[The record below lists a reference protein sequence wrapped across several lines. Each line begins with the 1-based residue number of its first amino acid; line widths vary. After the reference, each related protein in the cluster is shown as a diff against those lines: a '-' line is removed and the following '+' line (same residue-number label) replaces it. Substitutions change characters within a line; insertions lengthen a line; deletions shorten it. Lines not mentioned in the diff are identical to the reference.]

1 MKKNFTKFLSMFL
14 AASMVATVAL
24 PVQAATGQEK
34 AASDYMYGVVD
45 MNYADF
51 YYGELENVEPDG
63 KTTVTAVSQ
72 DPVTA
77 KGYREEGMY
86 DAATF
91 ATPAAFDYK
100 SKWDTWPGTYSE
112 PVVDEDGVVQGGKIL
127 GVSEVSVAISKELY
141 DNAMKDS
148 SATVLQSKIKE
159 ISFNEDQSV
168 VPKSYKVLNSDGV
181 YTKYVNTTE
190 PTSTDLT
197 GSIYTTF
204 MGDDNWW
211 EGNGMNVSADQ
222 TILGGFVEWTA
233 DPTDANSKHY
243 VAGLKHE
250 ENIWSTRWIGWGVGP
265 NAQGIYGG
273 NEVGWKRF
281 KGISGKYVTKLM
293 LILQNEDGSVTYH
306 TGNSSAGMISPL
318 LPNGVVKEDG
328 SQPYDLKIVNH
339 KYTKDRLVLDIT
351 YDIPVMEDG
360 KVEADYWI
368 YKLNIPSVVK
378 SSLSLETIDK
388 EAIPVYEESEWKN
401 GHKDIHLE
409 INRDY
414 IGTGRLKYWATV
426 NTKNKPEGARNF
438 SGIARWYNLTTG
450 LTSKDVYIKNNR
462 LYVDSSI
469 FDVNDYRLNTYQKV
483 VITDS
488 EGETLTFETGDSNT
502 NNKIL
507 SAMIDKRGNF
517 NLDAIYTYTTG
528 RGQNKVEHNDPIF
541 PKKDSVSYEITM
553 YSGGFPI
560 VKGELNFRNDQE
572 ISVANDNYNVVYGDK
587 AFNLGAKSTGDS
599 KLTYKS
605 NNEKVAAV
613 AEDGTV
619 TIKGA
624 GKAVVTVAAEKSGKY
639 NATTKEVTVNVVK
652 AKQNVTVKNAS
663 KTYGD
668 KAFNLN
674 AKASANGKLAYQS
687 NNTKVATVDS
697 NGKVT
702 IKGAGTAKI
711 TVSAAATA
719 NYEKASATATVTVK
733 KAKQTITA
741 KDVSKAYGAKAFSL
755 GAKASG
761 KLTYKSSD
769 AKVATV
775 DKNGKVTVKG
785 TGVATITVSAAATTN
800 YEKASKKVMVKVAPK
815 AVTLTKVTS
824 SKAKTVV
831 VTWKKDSKVTGYQ
844 IQYST
849 DKKFAKAKTVTI
861 SKASIVTKT
870 ISKLTSKKTYYVR
883 ACAYKKSGKTT
894 VTGAYGAAKSVKV
907 K

>member
-1 MKKNFTKFLSMFL
+1 MKKNITKFLSMFL
-14 AASMVATVAL
+14 AASMVASVAL

-34 AASDYMYGVVD
+34 AADIEYMYGVVD

-72 DPVTA
+72 DPVTE
-77 KGYREEGMY
+77 KGYRDEGMY

-100 SKWDTWPGTYSE
+100 AKWDTWPGTYSE
-112 PVVDEDGVVQGGKIL
+112 PIKDEDGVVQGGKIL

-141 DNAMKDS
+141 ENAMKDS

-159 ISFNEDQSV
+159 IDFNEDQSV
-168 VPKSYKVLNSDGV
+168 VPESYKVLNSNGV
-181 YTKYVNTTE
+181 YSKYVNVTE
-190 PTSTDLT
+190 PTSADLT
-197 GSIYTTF
+197 GKIYTDF

-233 DPTDANSKHY
+233 DPTDASSPRY

-273 NEVGWKRF
+273 EVGWKRF
-281 KGISGKYVTKLM
+281 KGISGKYVTKM
-293 LILQNEDGSVTYH
+293 VLILQNEDGSVTYH
-306 TGNSSAGMISPL
+306 TGNSSAGMISPW
-318 LPNGVVKEDG
+318 LPNGVVNEDG

-351 YDIPVMEDG
+351 YDVPVMEDG
-360 KVEADYWI
+360 NVEADYWI
-368 YKLNIPSVVK
+368 YSLSIPSAVK
-378 SSLSLETIDK
+378 SSLSLSKIDT

-401 GHKDIHLE
+401 GHKDIHME

-426 NTKNKPEGARNF
+426 NGKKEGARSF
-438 SGIARWYNLTTG
+438 AGIARWYNLTTG
-450 LTSKDVYIKNNR
+450 LTSKEVYIKNNR
-462 LYVDSSI
+462 LYVDSSV

-488 EGETLTFETGDSNT
+488 EGDTNTFETGDSST

-541 PKKDSVSYEITM
+541 PKGDKVSYEITM

-572 ISVANDNYNVVYGDK
+572 VTVANDNYDVVYGAKD
-587 AFNLGAKSTGDS
+587 FNLDAKTTGDS

-605 NNEKVAAV
+605 SDEKVATV
-613 AEDGTV
+613 KEDGTV
-619 TIKGA
+619 TVKGA
-624 GKAVVTVAAEKSGKY
+624 GKAVITVTAEKSGKY
-639 NATTKEVTVNVVK
+639 NAATKEVTVNVAK
-652 AKQNVTVKNAS
+652 AKQTVTVKDVT

-668 KAFNLN
+668 KAFALL
-674 AKASANGKLAYQS
+674 AKADTNLTYAS
-687 NNTKVATVDS
+687 NNTKVATVDKA
-697 NGKVT
+697 GKVT

-711 TVSAAATA
+711 TVTA
-719 NYEKASATATVTVK
+719 EENENYEKATATATVTVK
-733 KAKQTITA
+733 KAKQTVTA
-741 KDVSKAYGAKAFSL
+741 KDVSKVYGAKAFSL
-755 GAKASG
+755 GAKAKG
-761 KLTYKSSD
+761 NAKLTYKSSD
-769 AKVATV
+769 TKVATV
-775 DKNGKVTVKG
+775 DKNGKVTVKAP
-785 TGVATITVSAAATTN
+785 GVATITVTAAANTN
-800 YEKASKKVMVKVAPK
+800 YEKASKKVKLTVAPK
-815 AVTLTKVTS
+815 AVSLKSVKS
-824 SKAKTVV
+824 SKAKTAD
-831 VTWKKDSKVTGYQ
+831 VTWKKDASVTGYK
-844 IQYST
+844 IQYAT
-849 DKKFAKAKTVTI
+849 NKKFTGAKTVTI
-861 SKASIVTKT
+861 SKASTVKTT

-894 VTGAYGAAKSVKV
+894 LTGAYSAVKSVKV